1 MKIHIA
7 YTVDIQ
13 GPGAVQFADQLFA
26 GVFALRE
33 TKRKEDEVFVH
44 VLSANIAGDTVV
56 KCQQMSTDG
65 FHVEFKVIPR
75 KDLDYM
81 QKFTKNKPNAPVRT
95 WNGIVFARIWLARA
109 LPDVD
114 KVIYLDTDTLVRKSL
129 DGLYSEDLE
138 GKTLGMVMSP
148 TWEYGYNSGVIL
160 MDLKKMRSNDQMW
173 LDLDEFME
181 KNALKFFFPDQTVI
195 NQFWKDDIKELPE
208 KYNHLPKPEVRPSE
222 GTNEAVIWHFFAGA
236 PKQHRLSELE
246 HCNAI
251 WNTLIMKAEGKVV

>member
-1 MKIHIA
+1 MNIHVA

-81 QKFTKNKPNAPVRT
+81 QKFTKNKPNATVRT

-160 MDLKKMRSNDQMW
+160 MDLKKMRSDDQMW

-222 GTNEAVIWHFFAGA
+222 ETNEAVIWHFFAGA

-251 WNTLIMKAEGKVV
+251 WNTLIMKAEGKAG

>member
-1 MKIHIA
+1 MKIHVA

-13 GPGAVQFADQLFA
+13 GQGAVQFADQLFA
-26 GVFALRE
+26 GIYALRQ
-33 TKRKEDEVFVH
+33 TKRNEDELFVH
-44 VLSANIAGDTVV
+44 VLCANIAGDTVI
-56 KCQQMSTDG
+56 KCQRLARDD
-65 FHVEFKVIPR
+65 FHVEFKVIPK

-81 QKFTKNKPNAPVRT
+81 QKFTKNKPNAPIRT

-109 LPDVD
+109 LPAVD
-114 KVIYLDTDTLVRKSL
+114 RVIYLDTDTLVRKSL
-129 DGLYSEDLE
+129 DGLYSEDLG

-160 MDLKKMRSNDQMW
+160 MDLKKMRSDDQMW

-195 NQFWKDDIKELPE
+195 NQFWKDEIKELPE
-208 KYNHLPKPEVRPSE
+208 KYNHLPKPEIRPFE
-222 GTNEAVIWHFFAGA
+222 GTDEAVIWHFFAGA
-236 PKQHRLSELE
+236 PKQHRMSELE

-251 WNTLIMKAEGKVV
+251 WNTLIMEAEGKAV